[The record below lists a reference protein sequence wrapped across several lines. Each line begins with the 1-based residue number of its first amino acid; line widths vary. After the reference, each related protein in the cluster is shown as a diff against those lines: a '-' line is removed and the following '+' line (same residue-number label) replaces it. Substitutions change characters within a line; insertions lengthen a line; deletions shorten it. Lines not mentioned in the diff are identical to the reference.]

1 MKTTIITGASRG
13 IGLAT
18 AKKFLDEG
26 WRVIGTHNKTS
37 IPIKSPNLI
46 SLELDLSL
54 SESIIETTEKI
65 KSLDIAI
72 DVLINNAGVAL
83 DVHDAYADPDKI
95 RQTFEVN
102 LFGLIDLT
110 EKLLPVINEGGHIVN
125 IDSRYG
131 SFSMP
136 IDDETSIG
144 YRMSKAAVNM
154 YTRSLAFRLASRKII
169 VSSLHPGWVRTDM
182 GFAGVTDDGK
192 EPDREPQTVADEI
205 YDVTQNVTESGQFWH
220 RGEKCEW

>member
-1 MKTTIITGASRG
+1 MKTAIITGASRG

-18 AKKFLDEG
+18 AEKFLAEG
-26 WRVIGTHNKTS
+26 WQVIGTHNKTS

-46 SLELDLSL
+46 ILELDLSS
-54 SESIIETTEKI
+54 SENIIETTKKI

-72 DVLINNAGVAL
+72 DALINNAGVAL
-83 DVHDAYADPDKI
+83 DAHDDYADLDKI

-102 LFGLIDLT
+102 LFGLIDFT
-110 EKLLPVINEGGHIVN
+110 ERLLPIVNDGSHIIN

-131 SFSMP
+131 SFAMP
-136 IDDETSIG
+136 IDNETSIG

-154 YTRSLAFRLASRKII
+154 YTRSLAFRLANRKII

-182 GFAGVTDDGK
+182 GFAGVTNDGE
-192 EPDREPQTVADEI
+192 EPDREPQAVADEI

-220 RGEKCEW
+220 RGKKCEW